1 MTSRPSTE
9 STISRRKSLRFRT
22 TMNNGGLLR
31 QQRTSDRQQS
41 SRATFVP
48 FGRATQSSPTPR
60 LTRPKPGPFFPRDCA
75 RHRANSCLV
84 IVIDRGGGKGMI
96 EIRALKR
103 DGSNQRNPLFPP
115 SRAEAG
121 TIRRGGGISRLP
133 EARCDSRS
141 WVGVGITRKPR
152 ERAGP
157 PSREAHG
164 IFHAIGSIGRIRA

>member
-1 MTSRPSTE
+1 M
-9 STISRRKSLRFRT
+9 
-22 TMNNGGLLR
+22 
-31 QQRTSDRQQS
+31 
-41 SRATFVP
+41 
-48 FGRATQSSPTPR
+48 PR
-60 LTRPKPGPFFPRDCA
+60 PGPARPAPPVPRDRA
-75 RHRANSCLV
+75 RHRANSSLL

-141 WVGVGITRKPR
+141 WVGVGITRTPR

-164 IFHAIGSIGRIRA
+164 IFHAIGPIGR

>member
-1 MTSRPSTE
+1 GH
-9 STISRRKSLRFRT
+9 RRRAQSQDENRSVSAPQW
-22 TMNNGGLLR
+22 NNGGLLR

-60 LTRPKPGPFFPRDCA
+60 LTRPKPGPFFPRDRA
-75 RHRANSCLV
+75 RHRANYCLV

-115 SRAEAG
+115 SRAEAR

-141 WVGVGITRKPR
+141 RVGVGITSTPR
-152 ERAGP
+152 ASGTAIARSTRQFFMPSVLSER
-157 PSREAHG
+157 SAHDN
-164 IFHAIGSIGRIRA
+164 